1 MIKVINRLTTSLVS
15 LDDLKAMAKIDWSE
29 EDELIADAELT
40 AISDIEKYLKF
51 PITDSNVV
59 KVVELSKG
67 GYIGYDPD
75 KLIVNG
81 NAFFFQKIPVNS
93 ITEVKVVKSD
103 YSKTTLTSST
113 DYIFDSIH
121 NKLLLLNNNHL
132 KSDGKE
138 YLEIYFRVGWVEN
151 TVPSSVRECIKSM
164 VTYMY
169 DNKTKSIPLK
179 FTRLVSQYRF
189 YD

>member
-1 MIKVINRLTTSLVS
+1 MIKVINRATTSLVS

-51 PITDSNVV
+51 PITNSQVV
-59 KVVELSKG
+59 KIVELAKG
-67 GYIGYDPD
+67 GYISNDPD

-81 NAFFFQKIPVNS
+81 NAFHFQKIPVGAV
-93 ITEVKVVKSD
+93 TEVKVVKSD
-103 YSKTTLTSST
+103 YSKTTLTSGT
-113 DYIFDSIH
+113 DYVFDIVQ
-121 NKLLLLNNNHL
+121 NKLVLLNSNHL
-132 KSDGKE
+132 KVDGKE
-138 YLEIYFRVGWVEN
+138 YLEVYFTTGWIES
-151 TVPSSVRECIKSM
+151 TVPFSIRECIKSM